1 MAKLSTSEPRVYG
14 YVRVAC
20 GILTHLACVAFTAL
34 TAVVSRPGTSLFSWH
49 PFFMTLAFSLLMTEA
64 ILVFSP
70 STSLIWKL
78 PHKTKGRFH
87 WLLQGLCA
95 TCATLGL
102 AAICYNKHLNGKP
115 HFHSWHGLLGV
126 VTVCGVALQ
135 SLAALPLIY
144 TSLARGW
151 SLARLKR
158 YHATCGLVVYLLGSA
173 SLFLGA
179 CSAWFTGS
187 VVGHTWYLAALCP
200 ALCALAV
207 MSQVTDAYMAKKHF
221 QS

>member
-49 PFFMTLAFSLLMTEA
+49 PFFMTLA
-64 ILVFSP
+64 
-70 STSLIWKL
+70 L